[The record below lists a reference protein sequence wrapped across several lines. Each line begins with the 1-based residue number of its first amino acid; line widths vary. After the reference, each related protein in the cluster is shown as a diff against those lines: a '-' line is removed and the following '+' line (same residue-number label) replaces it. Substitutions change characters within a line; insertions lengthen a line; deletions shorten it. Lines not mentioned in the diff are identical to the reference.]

1 MRRARLLLAGLLL
14 VPAPTLAED
23 RSGGSAVTAPVER
36 KSPAA
41 IRADQ
46 LDRMFARL
54 HGAAD
59 SETASLAEKNIWAL
73 WMASDS
79 PTAEV
84 LMQQAI
90 RAMNDGA
97 FAPAL
102 SILNRLIGANPDY
115 AEAWNK
121 RATLYFMMGRFTE
134 SLADIDKVLD
144 LEPRHFGALAGRGMI
159 YRKQENYGAALEA
172 FRRALAIN
180 PNMQGVKD
188 AIGEIDSLQQPI

>member
-1 MRRARLLLAGLLL
+1 MRRACLLL
-14 VPAPTLAED
+14 VGLLFSSVPTLAED
-23 RSGGSAVTAPVER
+23 RSGGSAATAPMER

-54 HGAAD
+54 HNASD
-59 SETASLAEKNIWAL
+59 SETATLAEKNIWDL

-97 FAPAL
+97 FEPAL
-102 SILNRLIGANPDY
+102 SILNRLIGANPEF

-121 RATLYFMMGRFTE
+121 RATLYFIMGRFTE
-134 SLADIDKVLD
+134 SLADIDRVLD

-159 YRKQENYGAALEA
+159 YRKQENYGAALDA
-172 FRRALAIN
+172 FRQALAIN
-180 PNMQGVKD
+180 PNMPGVRD
-188 AIGEIDSLQQPI
+188 AIGEIDDIQQPI